1 MRYLRRPLLVSLI
14 SRAYPCR
21 GRDLCNNAPVMRVTP
36 SLFNTTAELDRLV
49 AAIQTERKLFS
60 QEPV

>member
-1 MRYLRRPLLVSLI
+1 
-14 SRAYPCR
+14 
-21 GRDLCNNAPVMRVTP
+21 MRVTP